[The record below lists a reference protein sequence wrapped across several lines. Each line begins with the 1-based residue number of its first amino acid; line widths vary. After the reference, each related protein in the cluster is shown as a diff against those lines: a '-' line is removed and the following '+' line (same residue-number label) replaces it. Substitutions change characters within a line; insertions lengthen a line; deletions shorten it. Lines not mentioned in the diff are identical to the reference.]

1 MKRIVRIVIHAL
13 VFAMLFPM
21 CAGAALTESQQQ
33 AVVNFTEN
41 FLEEGNKRRLLQ
53 YGNVDNFK
61 CLQGQLVHCDT
72 IYRADG
78 KTKILWMMKPG
89 GYRNQAEYIAD
100 LGRLDEG
107 DYLSLSCVTFCALM
121 YKYSLGFRLDYA
133 AAGHLSNWDTSKFK
147 ENPMVTTYD
156 GSGSVNLFEV
166 VFEKET
172 RGKMS
177 FARYVDPSILQ
188 PGDIIVGRYDPE
200 NYGHAV
206 LSGGGDVVYQASM
219 SPIISK
225 NGRYEEFLVRKDSLA
240 SLTNNSYTHIAVYRI
255 SDKVLDPEFKGYDDM
270 FDFDSLS
277 TTASVFDT
285 DKPEIL
291 SVAINETPESDGR
304 YAFTLRA
311 TDEIAPGRVTTLADD
326 PTVVMRGNAN
336 HQSGVLAY
344 YCSTSDEPPTD
355 VYAKGWSTAKTNTFT
370 GYLPAGTYNIWV
382 KDAAGNYSDPWVLTA
397 GKDGV
402 SACPKASSAVTGLKA
417 GLYHLKTNVAF

>member
-1 MKRIVRIVIHAL
+1 MKRIIRIVIHAL

-21 CAGAALTESQQQ
+21 CAQAALTESQQK
-33 AVVNFTEN
+33 AVVDFTEN

-61 CLQGQLVHCDT
+61 CLQGQLVHCNS

-89 GYRNQAEYIAD
+89 GYRNQAEYVAD
-100 LGRLDEG
+100 LGRLDVG

-133 AAGHLSNWDTSKFK
+133 SSGHLSNWDTSKFK

-177 FARYVDPSILQ
+177 FARYVDPAILQ
-188 PGDIIVGRYDPE
+188 PGDIIVGRCDSE
-200 NYGHAV
+200 DYGHAV

-219 SPIISK
+219 SPIINKDGS
-225 NGRYEEFLVRKDSLA
+225 YEEFLVRKDSLK
-240 SLTNNSYTHIAVYRI
+240 SLGNNSYTHIAIYRI
-255 SDKVLDPEFKGYDDM
+255 SDKVLDPNFTGYRDM
-270 FDFDSLS
+270 FDFDSL
-277 TTASVFDT
+277 TTTSSVFDKE
-285 DKPEIL
+285 KPEIL
-291 SVAINETPESDGR
+291 SVEISETPDADGR
-304 YAFTLRA
+304 YPFTLRA
-311 TDEIAPGRVTTLADD
+311 TDEIAVGRTTTLADD

-336 HQSGVLAY
+336 HQSGVAAY
-344 YCSTSDEPPTD
+344 YCSAGEEPPTD
-355 VYAKGWSTAKTNTFT
+355 VYAKGWNTAKSNTFSAA
-370 GYLPAGTYNIWV
+370 LPAGTYNIWV

-402 SACPKASSAVTGLKA
+402 SARPKASTAVTGLKA
-417 GLYHLKTNVAF
+417 GIFHLKTNVAF